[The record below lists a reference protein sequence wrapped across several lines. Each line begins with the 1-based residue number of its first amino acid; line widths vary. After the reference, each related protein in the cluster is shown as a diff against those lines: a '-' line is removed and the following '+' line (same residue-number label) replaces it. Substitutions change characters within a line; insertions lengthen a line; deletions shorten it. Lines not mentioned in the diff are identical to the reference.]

1 MRLETALFLGNLG
14 ATLAMTGLIW
24 FVQIVHYPLF
34 ARVGA
39 VEFVG
44 YEQAHQRLTGFVVAP
59 LMLVELATAIALA
72 VWLRPADFPPLLA
85 WMGLILVGV
94 IWLSTFLIQVPQ
106 HEVLG
111 NGFEINAH
119 GLLVASNW
127 IRTIAWTARAALL
140 LWVIGRM
147 MELSP

>member
-39 VEFVG
+39 AEFIG
-44 YEQAHQRLTGFVVAP
+44 YEQAHQRLTSLVVAP

-72 VWLRPADFPPLLA
+72 VWLRPADFPTVLA

-94 IWLSTFLIQVPQ
+94 VWLSTFLLQVPQ
-106 HEVLG
+106 HEALG
-111 NGFEINAH
+111 SGFEINAH
-119 GLLVASNW
+119 GFLVVSNW
-127 IRTIAWTARAALL
+127 IRTIAWSARAVLL
-140 LWVIGRM
+140 LWVVGRM